1 MSNDTVDPIT
11 AWKWI
16 EQKFDKMNLTPSLD
30 FLRVL
35 GIPVHDGDENM
46 PLSWHIRNQLEREAK
61 RPHLRN
67 PLPVA
72 EPEVRTHD

>member
-1 MSNDTVDPIT
+1 MSNETVDPIV

-35 GIPVHDGDENM
+35 GIPAHDGDENM

-61 RPHLRN
+61 MPSIRDRRP
-67 PLPVA
+67 A
-72 EPEVRTHD
+72 EERRD